1 MAEELVTNSILNSVK
16 PKLNIEKSETAFD
29 EDQLIDYINSVFF
42 DLCQIRVGPSRP
54 FMITGQNETWDDFFG
69 ERTDL
74 QPVKTYVA
82 MKVRRMFDPPS
93 SSAALQTLVEQIK
106 EMEWRLNVYVDP
118 TEEELEALGF
128 GNDDGSSDDDA

>member
-16 PKLNIEKSETAFD
+16 PKLNIDKSETAFD
-29 EDQLIDYINSVFF
+29 DQLIDYINSVFF
-42 DLCQIRVGPSRP
+42 DLCQIRVGPSKP

-118 TEEELEALGF
+118 TEEELAAIGVYDPDSEG
-128 GNDDGSSDDDA
+128 

>member
-1 MAEELVTNSILNSVK
+1 MADTTSILNSVK
-16 PKLNIEKSETAFD
+16 PKLNIDKSETAFD
-29 EDQLIDYINSVFF
+29 ENQLIDYINSVFF
-42 DLCQIRVGPSRP
+42 DLCQIRVGPHTP
-54 FMITGQNETWDDFFG
+54 FMITGATETWGDFFG

-82 MKVRRMFDPPS
+82 MKVRRMFDPPQ

-118 TEEELEALGF
+118 TEEELEALGLH
-128 GNDDGSSDDDA
+128 SDDSDEY

>member
-1 MAEELVTNSILNSVK
+1 MTDAIPQDSILNSVK
-16 PKLNIEKSETAFD
+16 PKLNIEKTETAFD

-42 DLCQIRVGPSRP
+42 DLCQLRVGPSTP
-54 FMITGQNETWDDFFG
+54 FMITGANETWNDFFNG
-69 ERTDL
+69 RTDL

-93 SSAALQTLVEQIK
+93 SSAALQSLVEQIK

-118 TEEELEALGF
+118 TEEELEALGINS
-128 GNDDGSSDDDA
+128 GD

>member
-1 MAEELVTNSILNSVK
+1 MADSIPQDSILNSIK
-16 PKLNIEKSETAFD
+16 PKLNIEKTETAFD

-42 DLCQIRVGPSRP
+42 YLCQIRVGPSIP
-54 FMITGQNETWDDFFG
+54 FMITGPNETWDDFFG
-69 ERTDL
+69 GRTDL

-82 MKVRRMFDPPS
+82 MRVRSIFDPPS
-93 SSAALQTLVEQIK
+93 SSAALQQLNDNIK

-128 GNDDGSSDDDA
+128 YDSDRN

>member
-1 MAEELVTNSILNSVK
+1 MADNTSILNSVK
-16 PKLNIEKSETAFD
+16 PKLNIDVSETAFD

-42 DLCQIRVGPSRP
+42 DLCQLRVGPKIP
-54 FMITGQNETWDDFFG
+54 YMITSADNTWEEFFQG
-69 ERTDL
+69 RTDL

-93 SSAALQTLVEQIK
+93 SSAALQSLVEQIK

-118 TEEELEALGF
+118 TEEELAALGF
-128 GNDDGSSDDDA
+128 NDDECT

>member
-1 MAEELVTNSILNSVK
+1 
-16 PKLNIEKSETAFD
+16 
-29 EDQLIDYINSVFF
+29 
-42 DLCQIRVGPSRP
+42 
-54 FMITGQNETWDDFFG
+54 MITGQNETWDDFFG

-128 GNDDGSSDDDA
+128 GNDDDSSDDDA